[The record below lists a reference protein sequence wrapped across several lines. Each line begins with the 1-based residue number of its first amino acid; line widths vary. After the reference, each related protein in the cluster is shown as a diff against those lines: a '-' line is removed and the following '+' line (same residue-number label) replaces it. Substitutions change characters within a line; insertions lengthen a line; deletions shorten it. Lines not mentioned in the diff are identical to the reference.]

1 VEGKE
6 GACPQPKQRRK
17 REKEK
22 REGKRGGGVPLRV
35 CSKEKKE
42 REGRGQWKERGAMKR
57 GLHVTKILESVCHC
71 VWEGEGKKKRVVR
84 W

>member
-6 GACPQPKQRRK
+6 GACHQPKQRRK

-35 CSKEKKE
+35 CSKEKKRE
-42 REGRGQWKERGAMKR
+42 RAG
-57 GLHVTKILESVCHC
+57 VN
-71 VWEGEGKKKRVVR
+71 GKKGVPCKGACM
-84 W
+84 

>member
-42 REGRGQWKERGAMKR
+42 REGKGQWKERGAMQR
-57 GLHVTKILESVCHC
+57 GLHVTKIWRGCAIAYGREK
-71 VWEGEGKKKRVVR
+71 ERKRE